1 MIYYMLIF
9 SISLQYRL
17 KSLNSSV
24 VSIMHN
30 MLYLVMR
37 NLKEFNFQNIPAYQ
51 NQMSNPILN
60 IFDSIN
66 AAKPV

>member
-1 MIYYMLIF
+1 
-9 SISLQYRL
+9 
-17 KSLNSSV
+17 
-24 VSIMHN
+24 MHN

-37 NLKEFNFQNIPAYQ
+37 NLKEFNFQNIPEYQ
-51 NQMSNPILN
+51 NQMPNPILN

>member
-1 MIYYMLIF
+1 
-9 SISLQYRL
+9 
-17 KSLNSSV
+17 
-24 VSIMHN
+24 MHN